1 MATSLTERY
10 ISATI
15 TSLPPD
21 AQDDVRAE
29 LEGSIADAMEARLD
43 QGEEP
48 TSAEREVLTEL
59 GDPAAL
65 AAGYADRPLHLL
77 GPRYYLAWRQLLR
90 TLLMIVPVCAV
101 LAVALAQVIA
111 GASIGAIIGQAIG
124 VGVTATVHLVFWVTL
139 VFVLLERAGADT
151 GPGWDVDQLREP
163 TSTGTGRADLI
174 ASLILAAAG
183 VVALLWDHF
192 IGFLRIDGESLSILN
207 PGLWPWAMAGLLALI
222 ALEAVLAVML
232 SANGRWTVRLA
243 VLNTVLAMLAMTLV
257 LTLMGNGLL
266 LNPDFLQTVF
276 IDNGVEPDSMRVLGI
291 LTWFMLVGIPV
302 WDILDGWLKTRRD
315 ALR

>member
-1 MATSLTERY
+1 MTTSLTERY
-10 ISATI
+10 IGATVA
-15 TSLPPD
+15 SLPPT
-21 AQDDVRAE
+21 AQEDVRAE
-29 LEGSIADAMEARLD
+29 LEGSIADAVDARLD
-43 QGEEP
+43 QGEDP
-48 TSAEREVLTEL
+48 GDAERAVLTEL

-77 GPRYYLAWRQLLR
+77 GPRYYLAWKQLLKI
-90 TLLMIVPVCAV
+90 LLMIVPACAV
-101 LAVALAQVIA
+101 VGVALAQVIA
-111 GASIGAIIGQAIG
+111 GASVGAVIGQAVG
-124 VGVTATVHLVFWVTL
+124 VGVTATMHLFFWVTL
-139 VFVLLERAGADT
+139 VFVLLERTGADT
-151 GPGWDVDQLREP
+151 GPGWTVDQLREP

-183 VVALLWDHF
+183 AGALLWDHF
-192 IGFLRIDGESLSILN
+192 LGFFRVDGVSLPILH

-232 SANGRWTVRLA
+232 FANGRWSVRLA
-243 VLNTVLAMLAMTLV
+243 VLNTVLAVLAMTLV
-257 LTLMGNGLL
+257 LTLLGNGLL